1 MNRPVSH
8 PSQHA
13 QHGHQVLGRHDIAGF
28 PASQELGEWPRSL
41 SLLEKMFAA
50 AVQGDVVMFNAV
62 AHVCQKVD
70 AKGMAIILDPSI
82 HRGKNHQHIFS
93 NQFKLR

>member
-1 MNRPVSH
+1 
-8 PSQHA
+8 
-13 QHGHQVLGRHDIAGF
+13 
-28 PASQELGEWPRSL
+28 
-41 SLLEKMFAA
+41 MFAA

-70 AKGMAIILDPSI
+70 AKGMAILDPSI
-82 HRGKNHQHIFS
+82 HGGKGHQHIFS